1 MLILSKKE
9 DAAYEAW
16 LNEIKT
22 KNPDVSEQLDALAG
36 TDAGREIFRGGLRE
50 ADYYR
55 RLNEFRDQREQFE
68 RQQQKF
74 KEDVTKQYSW
84 WEQAQPAF
92 QQAQQEAQELK
103 SRLAAYEDQMK
114 EYGMDPKDVRAAIP
128 AVDTNTN
135 NMTNQQ
141 LEQLRQQVQMMDQ
154 AFPQVLTGMLAAQQ
168 QAFQEGL
175 PFDPAKVVQEVYQN
189 RVDPLT
195 AWNKLTTEQRQ
206 GKVREQLQK
215 ELEKAR
221 EEGRKEALSKVSG
234 PDRMM
239 RPAGPSVVDVLRGDA
254 EVMTDPKTRVDASVQ
269 DFLQMSH
276 DE

>member
-16 LNEIKT
+16 LKEIKT
-22 KNPDVSEQLDALAG
+22 KYPDVTEHLDAFAG

-55 RLNEFRDQREQFE
+55 RLNEFRDQRDQFE

-103 SRLAAYEDQMK
+103 SKLAAYEDQMK
-114 EYGMDPKDVRAAIP
+114 EYGMDPKDVKAAIP

-195 AWNKLTTEQRQ
+195 AWNRLTTEQRQ

-215 ELEKAR
+215 ELDKAR

-254 EVMTDPKTRVDASVQ
+254 EVMTDPKARVDASVQ
-269 DFLQMSH
+269 DFLQMPH